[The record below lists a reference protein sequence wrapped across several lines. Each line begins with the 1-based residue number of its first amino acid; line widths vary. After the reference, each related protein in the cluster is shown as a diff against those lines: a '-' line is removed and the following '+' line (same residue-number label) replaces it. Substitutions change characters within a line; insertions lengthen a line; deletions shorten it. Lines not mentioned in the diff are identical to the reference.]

1 MGGCGWRELPLHPSS
16 LSGDMKTP
24 RRVVDSAVSGHS
36 HKGSKVTRFITYGS
50 QQWGCGCIMSGGRA
64 VLRPRSGEQDT
75 GSRGVALL
83 LIRWL
88 GQRSLTFLR
97 LKFKCPGKSQPGTW
111 GRNLK
116 CRAFPGGP
124 QPFSAPGALAPASQ
138 APLPLP
144 LPLPALSVRFLPSVT
159 PGERDLANLT
169 AAPPPSPSPSPP
181 SPSGAGLGLTPAGGQ
196 GCWGEKERPEGHLL
210 PASRLPT

>member
-1 MGGCGWRELPLHPSS
+1 MGGSDRAPQGLGWSVGWGAVRRSEPQEVCVGGCGWRELPLHPNS

-24 RRVVDSAVSGHS
+24 RSVVDSAVSGHS

-111 GRNLK
+111 GGNLK
-116 CRAFPGGP
+116 CRAFPGGS

-138 APLPLP
+138 APSHFRPLYLPCLCGSFP
-144 LPLPALSVRFLPSVT
+144 L
-159 PGERDLANLT
+159 
-169 AAPPPSPSPSPP
+169 
-181 SPSGAGLGLTPAGGQ
+181 
-196 GCWGEKERPEGHLL
+196 
-210 PASRLPT
+210 